1 VALHDDHRH
10 RIGNLNV
17 ARTRHLR
24 VSLRRQEGQA
34 LAEFA
39 LVLPILVLLLFGVL
53 EFGKLF
59 NYWLD
64 EAHLANTGARWAVV
78 DSLPGGATLQ
88 QYIRSQADTGELQD
102 GAHVCISFPAGTHN
116 VGDPVKVD
124 VTYTTG
130 VPIVS
135 GLINKFFG
143 GGSPASI
150 KVAGS
155 STMRLETPPTK
166 YSAGDGGTGAC

>member
-1 VALHDDHRH
+1 MGRAGQL
-10 RIGNLNV
+10 
-17 ARTRHLR
+17 RTI
-24 VSLRRQEGQA
+24 LRREEGQA

-39 LVLPILVLLLFGVL
+39 LILPILVLLLFGML

-78 DSLPGGATLQ
+78 DSVPGSGVTLQ
-88 QYIRSQADTGELQD
+88 QFIKSQADTSELRN
-102 GAHVCISFPAGTHN
+102 GAHVCIGFPSGSHN

-124 VTYTTG
+124 VTYTSG
-130 VPIVS
+130 VPIVTS
-135 GLINKFFG
+135 LINRFFG

-150 KVAGS
+150 RVAGS
-155 STMRLETPPTK
+155 STMRLETPPTR
-166 YSAGDGGTGAC
+166 YSEGNGGTGSC

>member
-1 VALHDDHRH
+1 MAEKSQHR
-10 RIGNLNV
+10 L
-17 ARTRHLR
+17 
-24 VSLRRQEGQA
+24 SLRREEGQA

-39 LVLPILVLLLFGVL
+39 LVLPILVLLLFGVI

-64 EAHLANTGARWAVV
+64 EAHLANSGARWAVV

-88 QYIRSQADTGELQD
+88 QYIRSQADTSELRS
-102 GAHVCISFPAGTHN
+102 GAHVCISFPNGTQN

-124 VTYTTG
+124 VVYTSG

-135 GLINKFFG
+135 GLINTFFG

-150 KVAGS
+150 RVAGS
-155 STMRLETPPTK
+155 STMRLESPPTK
-166 YSAGDGGTGAC
+166 YTAGDGGTGAC

>member
-1 VALHDDHRH
+1 MRRAGQL
-10 RIGNLNV
+10 
-17 ARTRHLR
+17 RTI
-24 VSLRRQEGQA
+24 LRREEGQA

-39 LVLPILVLLLFGVL
+39 LILPILVLLLFGVL

-88 QYIRSQADTGELQD
+88 QYVRSQADTSELRSN
-102 GAHVCISFPAGTHN
+102 AHVCISFPAGTQN

-124 VTYTTG
+124 VSYTTG
-130 VPIVS
+130 VPIVTA
-135 GLINKFFG
+135 LINRFFG

-155 STMRLETPPTK
+155 STMRLEARPTR

>member
-1 VALHDDHRH
+1 M
-10 RIGNLNV
+10 
-17 ARTRHLR
+17 
-24 VSLRRQEGQA
+24 RREEGQA

-39 LVLPILVLLLFGVL
+39 LILPILVLLLFGVL

-64 EAHLANTGARWAVV
+64 EAHLANSGARWAAV

-88 QYIRSQADTGELQD
+88 QYVRSQADTNQLKSN
-102 GAHVCISFPAGTHN
+102 AHVCISFPSGTHN
-116 VGDPVKVD
+116 VGDPVKVN

-130 VPIVS
+130 VPIVTA
-135 GLINKFFG
+135 IVNKFFG

-155 STMRLETPPTK
+155 STMRLEAAPTR
-166 YSAGDGGTGAC
+166 YSQGDGGTGAC